1 MTDDEGSMHPEEG
14 TIHAWLDG
22 ALEPAASAGLE
33 AHVAE
38 CASCSARVAEARG
51 LIAGAS
57 RVVGQL
63 DDAPAPLIRPAPIPR
78 DGGSMWRILRVTPA
92 RSAIAAV
99 LLVAVGITLTR
110 QRGAVESSRLPA
122 DRAMAESV
130 QLAAGAD
137 AQTDAPSTP
146 ARDSVLGSAIA
157 RRLADEQ
164 APRTFEAT
172 PGIAIPTAPPPPSPG
187 GNAAVTQVESRDA
200 IRVATAR
207 ASMRAQRESA
217 GATSDRTR
225 AGVANAAPGF
235 NVPTERAIE
244 AAKAADRVAGTRP
257 ALDARAPGVLGGA
270 ITAGECYRVD
280 GASGAMWGPV
290 SLPLIVAVDSSG
302 RGARILGADGA
313 ETNARAALSYA
324 EGDSIVLRLRRIGYD
339 GTMTL
344 GGIGS
349 GPTGTMRSNTL
360 SANLSQTVVTATGA
374 RADEQSRG
382 GKAVSPQRRPAA
394 GAPTPAPA
402 APVAAARSE
411 IESRGGLTPVS
422 ARRVSCPSR

>member
-22 ALEPAASAGLE
+22 ALEPAATAWLE

-38 CASCSARVAEARG
+38 CASCAARVAEARG

-122 DRAMAESV
+122 DRAVAESV
-130 QLAAGAD
+130 QLATGAD
-137 AQTDAPSTP
+137 AQTDAPSAP

-164 APRTFEAT
+164 PPRTFEAT
-172 PGIAIPTAPPPPSPG
+172 PGIAIPTAPPPPG
-187 GNAAVTQVESRDA
+187 GNAAAAQVESRDA

-207 ASMRAQRESA
+207 ASLRAQRESA
-217 GATSDRTR
+217 SAASDRTR

-257 ALDARAPGVLGGA
+257 ALDARAPGVPGGA

-302 RGARILGADGA
+302 LGARILRADGA

-324 EGDSIVLRLRRIGYD
+324 DGDSIVLRLRRIGYD

-344 GGIGS
+344 GGIGTS
-349 GPTGTMRSNTL
+349 RTGTMRSNTL
-360 SANLSQTVVTATGA
+360 SAKLSQTVVTAAGA

-382 GKAVSPQRRPAA
+382 GKAVAPQQRPTA
-394 GAPTPAPA
+394 GAPAPGPA

-411 IESRGGLTPVS
+411 IESRGTLTPVT